1 MRFID
6 DEEYILLTI
15 CRKARGARTRTFR
28 INARGLGV
36 EKAGVLR
43 RLLMRLASRTSVNFV
58 VGIDRR
64 GRRRVSMVK
73 YVVDSQLLL
82 DACARA
88 RLL

>member
-1 MRFID
+1 MRYID
-6 DEEYILLTI
+6 DEEHILRTV

-36 EKAGVLR
+36 ERAGVLR
-43 RLLMRLASRTSVNFV
+43 RLLMRLVVKTGVNFI
-58 VGIDRR
+58 VGVDRR

-88 RLL
+88 RL